1 MAEVEVEE
9 EKRRNLARPLERRE
23 GGLCRQGLSEGWG
36 FSLKGD
42 FYIRRKKK
50 AKKEWKEE
58 EEEEV
63 PSELRRSQG
72 LRPEF
77 PAAVPKRRKGLLSDE

>member
-1 MAEVEVEE
+1 MYT
-9 EKRRNLARPLERRE
+9 EKE
-23 GGLCRQGLSEGWG
+23 
-36 FSLKGD
+36 
-42 FYIRRKKK
+42 K

-77 PAAVPKRRKGLLSDE
+77 PAAVPKRRKVLLSDE